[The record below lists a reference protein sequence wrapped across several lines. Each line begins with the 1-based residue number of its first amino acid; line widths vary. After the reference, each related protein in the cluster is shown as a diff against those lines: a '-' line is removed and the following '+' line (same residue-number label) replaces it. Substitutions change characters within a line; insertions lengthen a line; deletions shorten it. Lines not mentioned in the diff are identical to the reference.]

1 MSSPVHLFKRAL
13 SSFSNRPPQDISQ
26 AREILNRE
34 ELFLWSSMQ
43 GRDKTHSLQV
53 LSRFVQ
59 IQEGATRAEKAAALL
74 HDVGKKTSN
83 LGWAMRILATIVGN
97 RGQRFSDYHN
107 HEQIGGE
114 MLSGISDERTVALVS
129 GSANDEAAQALRD
142 ADEI

>member
-1 MSSPVHLFKRAL
+1 
-13 SSFSNRPPQDISQ
+13 
-26 AREILNRE
+26 
-34 ELFLWSSMQ
+34 MQ